1 MTHIRRVLQ
10 TVVERASALQQTM
23 ATKKRLCAPAATSH
37 SPPHSC
43 PDSHRPA
50 THTPTG
56 FRAVDLAAAAVDEF
70 VLAPGGLATGIVRAQ
85 KPKKK
90 VHVTKRAKEAAL
102 AKKKKPPPP
111 VASDDEE

>member
-1 MTHIRRVLQ
+1 M
-10 TVVERASALQQTM
+10 
-23 ATKKRLCAPAATSH
+23 CARCHLPFS
-37 SPPHSC
+37 SPFLSRFSPTRH
-43 PDSHRPA
+43 

-85 KPKKK
+85 RPKKK